1 MCGGAGSA
9 QSVCITWR
17 SPSRST
23 KPRNGR
29 TRPTKV
35 HSATKN
41 NPSASMNPELTI
53 SSAFAA
59 EGWCPKYEFSSPN
72 QFCNASPISAD
83 GARAPISDCVQNHNA
98 SAADDA
104 TIRSTRPRRP
114 VDAAPSSLDTGR
126 GLQRQFASLAQVQ
139 LARSEIRQFLNAHE
153 LIVPR
158 PPQSRQI
165 ALGQADQAFFQLLVG
180 YRVQDNQALAFF
192 FVRNRRDYKHLLRS
206 ARKLLQLFFHLDVR
220 HHLAANFAEPA
231 QAVCHA
237 QKSVLVDGGN
247 VAGVVPAAAQQLRR
261 FLRPLQVAP
270 HHIRAA
276 H

>member
-1 MCGGAGSA
+1 MCGRGGSP
-9 QSVCITWR
+9 QSVCLTWA
-17 SPSRST
+17 SPSRIT
-23 KPRNGR
+23 KPRTGR
-29 TRPTKV
+29 TRPTKI

-41 NPSASMNPELTI
+41 NPNQSRNRELAI
-53 SSAFAA
+53 SSAFAG
-59 EGWCPKYEFSSPN
+59 EGWCPKYEFSPPN

-158 PPQSRQI
+158 PPQGRHI
-165 ALGQADQAFFQLLVG
+165 ALGQADQTCF
-180 YRVQDNQALAFF
+180 
-192 FVRNRRDYKHLLRS
+192 HLL
-206 ARKLLQLFFHLDVR
+206 
-220 HHLAANFAEPA
+220 
-231 QAVCHA
+231 
-237 QKSVLVDGGN
+237 
-247 VAGVVPAAAQQLRR
+247 
-261 FLRPLQVAP
+261 
-270 HHIRAA
+270 
-276 H
+276 